1 MLGEGHTRGCRT
13 EPKNTDRVVQVGR
26 DWRTWPEADVTIA
39 TVSAGS
45 PQMRHGRA
53 GVCVCVWPGQV
64 SALSMI
70 RAARGDGLRLL
81 VYLYLMCSFLT
92 YFTSN
97 DIVRNAEPQGGAW
110 CGGVWG
116 GGGSRSTT

>member
-1 MLGEGHTRGCRT
+1 
-13 EPKNTDRVVQVGR
+13 
-26 DWRTWPEADVTIA
+26 
-39 TVSAGS
+39 
-45 PQMRHGRA
+45 MRHGRA
-53 GVCVCVWPGQV
+53 GVCVCVWFGQV

-97 DIVRNAEPQGGAW
+97 DIVRNAEPQSQRVVHG